1 MKKFAL
7 ILLAL
12 SLLTVSCRK
21 DRVLFTDVAF
31 VNAVSGVYTTDFG
44 LVFNIVENA
53 SGKEIPADGRLIM
66 QCDVLKASGKGVY
79 DVRVTDFAI
88 PLTKDPIPAVETPE
102 ADDPLSIESGW
113 FSGGYFNLLLGLYT
127 KTESG
132 VKHLINAEYTLPTE
146 TNDTLYLRIRHNA
159 FGELPLDPDDSEDE
173 YGYSRTYAC
182 FHLDGLLPSGTEVP
196 FKVLWKWYGEKG
208 EDDEVTVEDCSH
220 IIDKLIF

>member
-1 MKKFAL
+1 M
-7 ILLAL
+7 
-12 SLLTVSCRK
+12 
-21 DRVLFTDVAF
+21 
-31 VNAVSGVYTTDFG
+31 
-44 LVFNIVENA
+44 
-53 SGKEIPADGRLIM
+53 
-66 QCDVLKASGKGVY
+66 
-79 DVRVTDFAI
+79 
-88 PLTKDPIPAVETPE
+88 
-102 ADDPLSIESGW
+102 
-113 FSGGYFNLLLGLYT
+113 
-127 KTESG
+127 
-132 VKHLINAEYTLPTE
+132 KHLINAEYTFPTE